1 MGDAQ
6 RLAEPGDNKTFSITV
21 NGRPRAAE
29 RENMSFG
36 ELVDLAFD
44 SSQKGAQIIFTI
56 TFRNAAG
63 RFSEGELDVRQTLKV
78 QDGTI
83 VNVTRT
89 DQS

>member
-1 MGDAQ
+1 MDDTQ
-6 RLAEPGDNKTFSITV
+6 RLAEASDNKTFSITI
-21 NGRPRAAE
+21 NGRPRAAQ
-29 RENMSFG
+29 RENLPFN

-44 SSQKGAQIIFTI
+44 SSQKGAQIVFTI

-63 RFSEGELDVRQTLKV
+63 RFSEGELDERQTLKV
-78 QDGTI
+78 QDGTV